1 MFMKLTRILLLLLI
15 TSVFACCSKQQTK
28 TKDRT
33 ETNTQQPNTI
43 TSNVVVEFLQAV
55 SYGNLDKVK
64 EMITSN
70 PSIVNS
76 QDGLG
81 FSALHNLMCEEQ
93 FELLEYLIKK
103 GADVNLKNNEGL
115 SPIHLAC
122 YSENIRILLESGA
135 DIQSQDKQGDTP
147 LHSLVKEGKEKI
159 DVIEYLIKAGAK
171 IDLKNKNGETPLDIA
186 ILREENQVILLLKE
200 PN

>member
-1 MFMKLTRILLLLLI
+1 MFMKFPRILLLLLI
-15 TSVFACCSKQQTK
+15 TSVLTCCSKQQTK
-28 TKDRT
+28 PKDRT
-33 ETNTQQPNTI
+33 VTNTQKLNTI
-43 TSNVVVEFLQAV
+43 SSNMVVEFLQTV

-64 EMITSN
+64 EMIASN

-76 QDGLG
+76 QDELG
-81 FSALHNLMCEEQ
+81 FSVLHNLMCEEQ

-103 GADVNLKNNEGL
+103 GADVNLKNKEGL

-186 ILREENQVILLLKE
+186 ILREENQVIQLLKK